1 NSTADSLVPAA
12 FLTHL
17 ISAGVLKSTAARSMS
32 AALTVTADGIGT
44 SKLSRIIPTD
54 RVMVP
59 PRRFVGWLRDF
70 LLLRVFPR
78 KLRRKTIPS
87 LFLALQARFARPG
100 AFEVVANFYAQA
112 AERLGFELDR
122 VAVLKRIQ
130 AAVVGAAGEHVAG
143 LERMDRAHPL
153 DAARNF
159 VRHVA
164 GIVVLH
170 QHAVVP
176 QAHLKTVRILDF
188 VGGDEI
194 RTHGPEGRA
203 RLHLIK
209 RISRRRQAARRAVD
223 EIDVAENVIHRP
235 RRRNIL
241 G

>member
-112 AERLGFELDR
+112 AERLGFGLD
-122 VAVLKRIQ
+122 Q
-130 AAVVGAAGEHVAG
+130 
-143 LERMDRAHPL
+143 DRAARPPAHKNSRRPQTHL
-153 DAARNF
+153 GARNALAAPGKGMGWF
-159 VRHVA
+159 YA
-164 GIVVLH
+164 AAYG
-170 QHAVVP
+170 
-176 QAHLKTVRILDF
+176 
-188 VGGDEI
+188 EI
-194 RTHGPEGRA
+194 REAIRSLA
-203 RLHLIK
+203 ASQ
-209 RISRRRQAARRAVD
+209 RISGEA
-223 EIDVAENVIHRP
+223 P
-235 RRRNIL
+235 
-241 G
+241 